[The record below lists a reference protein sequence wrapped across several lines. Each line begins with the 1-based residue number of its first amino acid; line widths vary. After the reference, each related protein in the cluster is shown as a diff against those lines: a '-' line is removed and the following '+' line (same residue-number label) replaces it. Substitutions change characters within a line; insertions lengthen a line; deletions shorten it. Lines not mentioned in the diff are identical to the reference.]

1 LAINAHTVATHMGN
15 AWRKWVLAARLEG
28 AVWLWK
34 HGLVEEDRAAGGNPL
49 ENKVDFQ
56 DCQSRPH
63 VIRWKHHRAVR
74 WTEISN
80 HTEGR

>member
-1 LAINAHTVATHMGN
+1 MATPVGN
-15 AWRKWVLAARLEG
+15 AWRKWVLATRLEG

-34 HGLVEEDRAAGGNPL
+34 HGLVEEDRVAGGNPQ
-49 ENKVDFQ
+49 KMVDFQ

-74 WTEISN
+74 
-80 HTEGR
+80 